1 MWQVIGTHIPKWNVW
16 IEAVF
21 LFIIPLII
29 FLTVRQIKAMDGRES
44 RRMERLK
51 LLEEEDRSEQADR
64 NPSVSEAEKE
74 KGTFTEDYEA
84 NIEKVRQAVADM
96 ADVNERSIFLGKL
109 NAVGTLFFVDGLT
122 DKVGMDQN
130 ILKPLMDWGSSG
142 QGGEDLPR
150 GKELRDMFIRQVM
163 LVSETEYTLE
173 VQFSLQKVLFGSVI
187 LIIQGIP
194 GAFVLGTPKG
204 NTRGVEDPISESVL
218 RGPRVGFTETLSDN
232 TAMLRRHGEST
243 ELAMSSF
250 KVGKRVEKQLMVVY
264 FRDIADPELVD
275 EVKRRVQTIDM
286 DEVLESGYV
295 EQLIEDNFLSPF
307 LQIQN
312 TERPD
317 RVMAALLEGRVAI
330 LLDGTPFALL
340 MPVTYG
346 MMLQSPEDYYERWI
360 PGSLIRFLRFMA
372 TFISLFAP
380 ALYISFISF
389 HPGLIPTK
397 LVISI
402 ISARQGVPFS
412 TLIEALIMEISIE
425 ILREA
430 GLRLPKPIGP
440 AMGIV
445 GGLIIG
451 QAAVDA
457 GIVSPILVI
466 VVAVTAIS
474 SFSAPVYSAGISM
487 RVMRFGA
494 MFTAATFGLY
504 GVIMFFLLLSI
515 HMVKLHS
522 FGVPFLSLTVPRS
535 LKDWKDYFI
544 RAPLQF
550 MKNRPILL
558 KHKDPKR
565 QG

>member
-1 MWQVIGTHIPKWNVW
+1 
-16 IEAVF
+16 
-21 LFIIPLII
+21 
-29 FLTVRQIKAMDGRES
+29 
-44 RRMERLK
+44 
-51 LLEEEDRSEQADR
+51 
-64 NPSVSEAEKE
+64 
-74 KGTFTEDYEA
+74 
-84 NIEKVRQAVADM
+84 
-96 ADVNERSIFLGKL
+96 
-109 NAVGTLFFVDGLT
+109 VDGLT

-142 QGGEDLPR
+142 QGGDDLPR
-150 GKELRDMFIRQVM
+150 GELLRDMIIRQVM
-163 LVSETEYTLE
+163 LVSETVYTLD

-187 LIIQGIP
+187 LMIQGMP

-218 RGPRVGFTETLSDN
+218 RGPRIGFTETLSDN

-275 EVKRRVQTIDM
+275 EVKRRVRTIDM

-372 TFISLFAP
+372 TSISLFAP

-451 QAAVDA
+451 QAAVNA
-457 GIVSPILVI
+457 GIVSPVLVI

-474 SFSAPVYSAGISM
+474 SFSTPVYSAGISM
-487 RVMRFGA
+487 RVLRFA
-494 MFTAATFGLY
+494 VMFTAATFGLY

-515 HMVKLHS
+515 HMAKLQS
-522 FGVPFLSLTVPRS
+522 FGVPFLSLTAPRS

-544 RAPLQF
+544 RAPFQF
-550 MKNRPILL
+550 MKNRPKLL
-558 KHKDPKR
+558 KHKDSKR
-565 QG
+565 KG

>member
-1 MWQVIGTHIPKWNVW
+1 MDVWKAIIKYMPNWTVW
-16 IEAVF
+16 IEASF
-21 LFIIPLII
+21 LFIVPLLI
-29 FLTVRQIKAMDGRES
+29 FLAVQQIKALDGRES
-44 RRMERLK
+44 RRRERLK
-51 LLEEEDRSEQADR
+51 LLEEQDRSKHADQ
-64 NPSVSEAEKE
+64 NTITNEKE
-74 KGTFTEDYEA
+74 GEGFTADYQA
-84 NIEKVRQAVADM
+84 NVEKMRQAAVDM
-96 ADVNERSIFLGKL
+96 ADVNERPIFLENL
-109 NAVGTLFFVDGLT
+109 DAACTLFFVDGLT

-130 ILKPLMDWGSSG
+130 ILKPLMDWGRSE
-142 QGGEDLPR
+142 QKDEELPR
-150 GKELRDMFIRQVM
+150 GEALRDMIIRQVM
-163 LVSETEYTLE
+163 LVSETECTYDI
-173 VQFSLQKVLFGSVI
+173 QFALRKVLFGSVI
-187 LIIQGIP
+187 LIVEGIR

-204 NTRGVEDPISESVL
+204 NNRGVEEPISESVV
-218 RGPRVGFTETLSDN
+218 RGPRIGFTETLSDN

-243 ELAMSSF
+243 ELVMSSF

-264 FRDIADPELVD
+264 FRDIADSELVD
-275 EVKRRVQTIDM
+275 EVKRRVKTIDM

-307 LQIQN
+307 VHIQN

-330 LLDGTPFALL
+330 LLDGTPFALIV
-340 MPVTYG
+340 PVTYG
-346 MMLQSPEDYYERWI
+346 MMFQSPEDYYERWI

-372 TFISLFAP
+372 TSLSLFTP

-430 GLRLPKPIGP
+430 GIRLPKPIGP

-451 QAAVDA
+451 QAAVNA

-466 VVAVTAIS
+466 VVAITAIS
-474 SFSAPVYSAGISM
+474 SFTTPVYSAGISL
-487 RVMRFGA
+487 RVLRFA
-494 MFTAATFGLY
+494 VMFAAATFGLY
-504 GVIMFFLLLSI
+504 GVIMCFLMLSI
-515 HMVKLHS
+515 HLAKLQS
-522 FGVPFLSLTVPRS
+522 FGVPFLSLMAPRA
-535 LKDWKDYFI
+535 LKDWKDFI
-544 RAPLQF
+544 IRVPFQF

-565 QG
+565 RG

>member
-1 MWQVIGTHIPKWNVW
+1 MWRTIMTHVPKWTVW
-16 IEAVF
+16 IEALF
-21 LFIIPLII
+21 LFIVPLVI
-29 FLTVRQIKAMDGRES
+29 FLVVRQIRKLDGRES

-51 LLEEEDRSEQADR
+51 LMEEQDRSKHADR
-64 NPSVSEAEKE
+64 NTLASEKE
-74 KGTFTEDYEA
+74 GETFTEDYQA
-84 NIEKVRQAVADM
+84 NVEKIRRAAADM
-96 ADVNERSIFLGKL
+96 ADVNERSIFLENL
-109 NAVGTLFFVDGLT
+109 NAAGTLFFVDGLT

-130 ILKPLMDWGSSG
+130 VLKPLMDWGRSG
-142 QGGEDLPR
+142 QEGDEPPR
-150 GKELRDMFIRQVM
+150 GESLRDMIIRQVM
-163 LVSETEYTLE
+163 LVSETECTLE
-173 VQFSLQKVLFGSVI
+173 VQYALQKVLFGSVV
-187 LIIQGIP
+187 LMIQGIP

-275 EVKRRVQTIDM
+275 EVKRRIKTIDM

-340 MPVTYG
+340 VPVTYG

-372 TFISLFAP
+372 ISISLFAP

-402 ISARQGVPFS
+402 ISSRQGVPFS

-451 QAAVDA
+451 QAAVNA

-474 SFSAPVYSAGISM
+474 SFTTPVYSAGISM
-487 RVMRFGA
+487 RVLRFAA

-504 GVIMFFLLLSI
+504 GVIMFFLMLSI
-515 HMVKLHS
+515 HMAKLHS
-522 FGVPFLSLTVPRS
+522 FGVPFLSLTAPRS
-535 LKDWKDYFI
+535 LKDWKDYLI
-544 RAPLQF
+544 RAPFQF